1 MARTLQPI
9 LRKRTLWEHQHA
21 KALSVKATRYLLL
34 LAFAFA
40 YLYPLI
46 YMNTVSL
53 MDVKDLT
60 NPSVTWIPST
70 LYTGNYEQAL
80 RVLNLKQ
87 TIPTSLLLSA
97 VPALLQTLTT
107 GLTGYGLA
115 RYQFP
120 GRRVIIVLIVMTFFI
135 PPQITM
141 IPKYMLFSRLGLLNT
156 PLCILFPAF
165 AGQGINSAIFILV
178 FYQFFDSY
186 PVSLDEAAKL
196 DGASDLMIFWKIAI
210 PVSIPAMI
218 ISMLF
223 SFVWYW
229 NETYISSL
237 FLNGSYETL
246 TIALKNFSFSFSRM
260 YPTIP
265 GSIANQ
271 LSEGVTM
278 AATNISI
285 LPLALFYL
293 LVQKQ
298 FVESVDKSGITGI

>member
-1 MARTLQPI
+1 MKKAKRTEI
-9 LRKRTLWEHQHA
+9 RKRTGWEWQRTRVFG
-21 KALSVKATRYLLL
+21 VKTVRYILL
-34 LAFAFA
+34 LAFTFA
-40 YLYPLI
+40 YIYPLL

-53 MDVKDLT
+53 MDVKDLA
-60 NPSVTWIPST
+60 NPSVTWIPSSI
-70 LYTGNYEQAL
+70 YTGNYEKAL
-80 RVLNLKQ
+80 KVLNLGN
-87 TIPTSLLLSA
+87 TLPVSLLLSA
-97 VPALLQTLTT
+97 VPALLQTVAA

-120 GRRVIIVLIVMTFFI
+120 GRKVIIVLIVTTFFI

-141 IPKYMLFSRLGLLNT
+141 IPKYMLFSRLGLLET
-156 PLCILFPAF
+156 PLCILLPALG
-165 AGQGINSAIFILV
+165 GQGINSAIFVLV

-196 DGASDLMIFWKIAI
+196 DGASDWTIFWKIAL
-210 PVSIPAMI
+210 PVSVPAMI
-218 ISMLF
+218 ISLLF

-237 FLNGSYETL
+237 FLNGTWQSL
-246 TIALKNFSFSFSRM
+246 TIALKNFSFSFSRI
-260 YPTIP
+260 YPTVP

-293 LVQKQ
+293 LVQRQ